1 MYRFKKAEDYRFKK
15 AEELQ
20 STNHCF
26 RW

>member
-1 MYRFKKAEDYRFKK
+1 MYRFKK

>member
-1 MYRFKKAEDYRFKK
+1 MYRFKK

-20 STNHCF
+20 STNHFF